1 VKRGIA
7 ITVKDLIA
15 VLEGMD
21 PDRTVISTVTPGKKI
36 RGVGTMIVNDKPVTV
51 IR

>member
-1 VKRGIA
+1 M
-7 ITVKDLIA
+7 TVKQLIA

-21 PDRTVISTVTPGKKI
+21 PDREVVCSAREGAKV
-36 RGVGTMIVNDKPVTV
+36 RGVGTIEVAGKPVAV

>member
-1 VKRGIA
+1 M
-7 ITVKDLIA
+7 TVEKLIA

-21 PDRTVISTVTPGKKI
+21 QNRNVISKVEPGKNV
-36 RGVGTMIVNDKPVTV
+36 RGVGTEIINSEPVAV

>member
-1 VKRGIA
+1 MTIKQ
-7 ITVKDLIA
+7 LIA

-21 PDRTVISTVTPGKKI
+21 QERTVISTVEPGKKI
-36 RGVGTMIVNDKPVTV
+36 RGVGTVIVNEEPVAV

>member
-1 VKRGIA
+1 MVIREL
-7 ITVKDLIA
+7 VA

-21 PDRTVISTVTPGKKI
+21 QERTVISTVEPGKKI
-36 RGVGTMIVNDKPVTV
+36 RGVGTVEVDNEPVAV

>member
-1 VKRGIA
+1 MIIKQ
-7 ITVKDLIA
+7 LIA

-21 PDRTVISTVTPGKKI
+21 PDREVISTVTPGKKI
-36 RGVGTMIVNDKPVTV
+36 RGVGSEEIKGKLVAV